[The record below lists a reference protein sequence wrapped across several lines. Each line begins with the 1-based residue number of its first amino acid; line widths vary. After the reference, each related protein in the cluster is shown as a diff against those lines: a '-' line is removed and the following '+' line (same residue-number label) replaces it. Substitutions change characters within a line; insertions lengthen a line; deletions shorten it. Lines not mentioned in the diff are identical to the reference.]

1 MSDLLQRAESSS
13 IGADLRTRM
22 EGGVELL
29 EDGLH
34 LVESVVTA
42 LNRPDFGPDDLDTLR
57 EAVSQ
62 LPRLDEICEALQPHE
77 EATPLTRVYVERK
90 RWAIDA
96 LTLKLGAEPP
106 SVRDGLQ
113 RVLQRALRDARAPR
127 EGETRL
133 LEDPGGHS
141 VLPWLFGVMATIVGG
156 LSGAFGV
163 GLLIGLLGFFGL
175 RRLLPPR
182 PAWTLLPDRLHVVPR
197 GPPFDLL
204 PATVR
209 TTRQR
214 SRLRLDAAGQTL
226 VVDSELA
233 PALEVLLALLG
244 TAWLSNLEPR
254 PEPHA
259 LVSAIDLDT
268 DARGTAWVSAE
279 GLLFIPGTGEA
290 VCAAICPNLPGPPP
304 ELSRLALLLAHV
316 PAGRMNGLGEELA
329 RKTASRWLPKGTLS
343 VVPSANELLGAEV
356 RPRREG
362 PGRLRL
368 TFDFQ
373 RSAETRALLKSL
385 QAT

>member
-1 MSDLLQRAESSS
+1 
-13 IGADLRTRM
+13 
-22 EGGVELL
+22 
-29 EDGLH
+29 
-34 LVESVVTA
+34 
-42 LNRPDFGPDDLDTLR
+42 
-57 EAVSQ
+57 
-62 LPRLDEICEALQPHE
+62 
-77 EATPLTRVYVERK
+77 
-90 RWAIDA
+90 
-96 LTLKLGAEPP
+96 
-106 SVRDGLQ
+106 
-113 RVLQRALRDARAPR
+113 VLQRALRDARAPS

-133 LEDPGGHS
+133 LEDPGGRS

-163 GLLIGLLGFFGL
+163 GLLVGLLGFFGL

-182 PAWTLLPDRLHVVPR
+182 PAWTLLPDRLHVVPQ

-204 PATVR
+204 PGALR
-209 TTRQR
+209 TTRQGGQ
-214 SRLRLDAAGQTL
+214 LHVEAGGQAL
-226 VVDSELA
+226 VIDSAELA
-233 PALEVLLALLG
+233 PALEVLLALMG

-254 PEPHA
+254 PGPYA

-268 DARGTAWVSAE
+268 DARGTVWVGAD
-279 GLLFIPGTGEA
+279 GLLFIPGAGEA

-316 PAGRMNGLGEELA
+316 PAGRMNALGEELA